1 MTSYP
6 FPKWRRVPFIA
17 ALTIILVLS
26 YAPSITRGTVNIR
39 VYAVMPQGPVSHLY
53 VHTAQIQLHTAGLD
67 PSTGIIFLTPTISRV
82 DLVPPLSKPIPT
94 TVLSQTVTSGRYDS
108 IKIVF
113 SNSTVVLD
121 GQKGTAISSGPTLFA
136 NVTIPVPP
144 NGNGDVLVVLSLDYS
159 LLLLTTPALS
169 ADILQ
174 ITAVS

>member
-1 MTSYP
+1 
-6 FPKWRRVPFIA
+6 
-17 ALTIILVLS
+17 
-26 YAPSITRGTVNIR
+26 
-39 VYAVMPQGPVSHLY
+39 MPQGPVSHLFI
-53 VHTAQIQLHTAGLD
+53 HTAQIQLHTAGLD
-67 PSTGIIFLTPTISRV
+67 PSAGIIFLTPTISRV
-82 DLVPPLSKPIPT
+82 DLVPALSKPIPT

-144 NGNGDVLVVLSLDYS
+144 NGNGDILVVLSLDYS